1 MNRTLRR
8 PMFRMGGSTN
18 EGITSG
24 LDTPK
29 RGLVDGPGKY
39 SQSIDMAKV
48 LADTRSQI
56 TPENLA
62 AYRPYIDRPEGE
74 GLSRFLINFGLNLA
88 STPPTGKG
96 FSGLISTAA
105 GAAKEP
111 TAQLFE
117 DLDTQRLSKRAAE
130 ADLFKTLLQGNI
142 DVAAAAAEG
151 SGEATAKTYS
161 QLEISKKIKEEV
173 STIARLKKKL
183 SALPKEGTP
192 NFNQDTKDA
201 LMLEL
206 RQSSEALDFLRKKN
220 PQAEALLKNDTI
232 VDGLVASIMQE
243 LSKDREKYPKG
254 MQDKQ
259 LYVDAIAE
267 FQAII
272 QGAKTEFADGGRIG
286 YMIGG
291 GVGGGADMGANRVTE
306 TATTPEPTKI
316 REMPISYDQLR
327 ARLPKEIGDDIVRL
341 ISSSPQALED
351 FATISTQ
358 SDVDLFNQ
366 KYNVNLVLPQEA

>member
-1 MNRTLRR
+1 
-8 PMFRMGGSTN
+8 MGGSTN

-39 SQSIDMAKV
+39 SQNLPFDMSKV
-48 LADTRSQI
+48 LSQTREQM

-62 AYRPYIDRPEGE
+62 MYAPYIDRPEGE

-142 DVAAAAAEG
+142 DVAASAAEG
-151 SGEATAKTYS
+151 SGEAGAKTYA
-161 QLEISKKIKEEV
+161 QLEIADKIKTEV
-173 STIARLKKKL
+173 ANIARLKKEIN
-183 SALPKEGTP
+183 ALPEEGTP
-192 NFNQDTKDA
+192 QFNKDTKDA

-206 RQSSEALDFLRKKN
+206 RQSSESLDFLRKKN
-220 PQAEALLKNDTI
+220 PQAEALLKNETI

-243 LSKDREKYPKG
+243 LSKDREKYPQG

-259 LYVDAIAE
+259 LYIDAIAE

-272 QGAKTEFADGGRIG
+272 QGAKTQDLAEGGRVG

-291 GVGGGADMGANRVTE
+291 GVGGGADMGANKVTE
-306 TATTPEPTKI
+306 TATTPEPTKVPN
-316 REMPISYDQLR
+316 MPISYDQLR

-341 ISSSPQALED
+341 IASSPEALED
-351 FATISTQ
+351 FATIATQ